1 MAERIGLAGTALAAP
16 PPNGSQSIQGKLMNI
31 LVTGGAGYI
40 GSHIVRLLES
50 ITHRVIVTDY
60 KMDGIDL
67 ANNYDELN
75 SLFINNSIDVVIH
88 TAAKKAVGES
98 VEKPEYYYEQNVQ
111 GTNNLLKAMKNNNV
125 KKIVLSS
132 SAAVYGIQGSGPAKE
147 DGPCS
152 PINPY
157 GQTKLINEWML
168 SNSSTAWGLQ
178 AISLRFFN
186 VAGAGWEDLKDPGRA
201 NLIPIAKSNI
211 DNGFATEVYGIDYD
225 TPDGS
230 CIRDYVHVLDVAEA
244 HLAAI
249 NALKDGHQIFNV
261 GTGQGY
267 SVLEIL
273 DGLGAD
279 YTVAPRRAGD
289 PGQLLADVN
298 KIKNDLGWEAKYGL
312 KDILSI

>member
-1 MAERIGLAGTALAAP
+1 
-16 PPNGSQSIQGKLMNI
+16 MNI

-40 GSHIVRLLES
+40 GSHIVRLLEA
-50 ITHRVIVTDY
+50 TPHNVIVTDY
-60 KMDGIDL
+60 KTDGIDL
-67 ANNYDELN
+67 ANSYNQLN
-75 SLFINNSIDVVIH
+75 LLFVNNDIDVVIH

-98 VEKPEYYYEQNVQ
+98 VEQPEYYYEQNIQ
-111 GTNNLLKAMKNNNV
+111 GTNNLLKVMKKNNV
-125 KKIVLSS
+125 KRIVFSS
-132 SAAVYGIQGSGPAKE
+132 SAAVYGIQGSEPIKE
-147 DGPCS
+147 DVLCS

-157 GQTKLINEWML
+157 GQSKLINEWML
-168 SNSSTAWGLQ
+168 FNASSAWELQ

-186 VAGAGWEDLKDPGRA
+186 VAGAGWDDLKDPGKA
-201 NLIPIAKSNI
+201 NLIPIAEYNMSNG
-211 DNGFATEVYGIDYD
+211 DSTEVYGADYN

-230 CIRDYVHVLDVAEA
+230 CVRDYVHVLDVAEA
-244 HLAAI
+244 HLAA
-249 NALKDGHQIFNV
+249 LDGFRDGHQVFNV

-273 DGLGAD
+273 NSLGAD

-312 KDILSI
+312 KHILSI

>member
-1 MAERIGLAGTALAAP
+1 
-16 PPNGSQSIQGKLMNI
+16 MNI

-40 GSHIVRLLES
+40 GSHIVRLLENT
-50 ITHRVIVTDY
+50 THKVIVTDY
-60 KMDGIDL
+60 KVDGIDL
-67 ANNYDELN
+67 ANSYDQLN
-75 SLFINNSIDVVIH
+75 LLFVENSIDLVIH

-98 VEKPEYYYEQNVQ
+98 VEEPEYYYEQNIQ
-111 GTNNLLKAMKNNNV
+111 GTNNLLKAMRQSNV
-125 KKIVLSS
+125 KKIVFSS
-132 SAAVYGIQGSGPAKE
+132 SAAVYGVGGSDHVRE
-147 DGPCS
+147 DRQCD

-168 SNSSTAWGLQ
+168 SSSSAAWGLQ

-186 VAGAGWEDLKDPGRA
+186 VAGAGWEDLKDPGKA
-201 NLIPIAKSNI
+201 NLIPIAESNMSHGI
-211 DNGFATEVYGIDYD
+211 TTEVYGIDYD

-249 NALKDGHQIFNV
+249 NGLKSGHQIFNV

-273 DGLGAD
+273 NSLGAD

-298 KIKNDLGWEAKYGL
+298 KIKNDLGWKAKYGL
-312 KDILSI
+312 KDIVSI

>member
-1 MAERIGLAGTALAAP
+1 
-16 PPNGSQSIQGKLMNI
+16 MNI
-31 LVTGGAGYI
+31 LVTGASGYI
-40 GSHIVRLLES
+40 GSHIVRLLENT
-50 ITHRVIVTDY
+50 THKVIITDY
-60 KMDGIDL
+60 KIDGIDL
-67 ANNYDELN
+67 STNYDEVNL
-75 SLFINNSIDVVIH
+75 LFVNNDIDVVIH

-98 VEKPEYYYEQNVQ
+98 VEQPEYYYEQNIQ
-111 GTNNLLKAMKNNNV
+111 GTNNLLKAMRQNNV
-125 KKIVLSS
+125 KKIVFSS
-132 SAAVYGIQGSGPAKE
+132 SAAVYGVGGPGQVKE
-147 DGPCS
+147 DRPCN

-168 SNSSTAWGLQ
+168 SSSSASWGLQ

-186 VAGAGWEDLKDPGRA
+186 VAGAGWEDLKDPGKA
-201 NLIPIAKSNI
+201 NLIPIAESNMS
-211 DNGFATEVYGIDYD
+211 NGITTEVYGIDYD

-244 HLAAI
+244 HLAALSG
-249 NALKDGHQIFNV
+249 LKDGHQIFNV

-273 DGLGAD
+273 NSLGAD

-298 KIKNDLGWEAKYGL
+298 KIKNDLGWEAKYEL

>member
-1 MAERIGLAGTALAAP
+1 
-16 PPNGSQSIQGKLMNI
+16 MNI
-31 LVTGGAGYI
+31 LVTGAAGYI

-50 ITHRVIVTDY
+50 TSHNVTLTDY
-60 KMDGIDL
+60 KIDNIDL
-67 ANNYDELN
+67 STNYEELSLLFVNNN
-75 SLFINNSIDVVIH
+75 IDAVIH
-88 TAAKKAVGES
+88 TSAQKSVGHS
-98 VEKPEYYYEQNVQ
+98 VEQPEYYYEQNVQ
-111 GTNNLLKAMKNNNV
+111 STNNLLKAMRVNNV

-132 SAAVYGIQGSGPAKE
+132 SAAVYGIQGSDPIKE
-147 DGPCS
+147 DGPCN

-157 GQTKLINEWML
+157 GESKLINEWML
-168 SNSSTAWGLQ
+168 SNASAAWGLQ

-186 VAGAGWEDLKDPGRA
+186 VAGAGWLDLKDPSKA
-201 NLIPIAKSNI
+201 NLIPIAESNI
-211 DNGFATEVYGIDYD
+211 NNGVVTEVYGIDYD

-249 NALKDGHQIFNV
+249 NGFKNGHQIFNV

-273 DGLGAD
+273 NGLGAQ
-279 YTVAPRRAGD
+279 YKVAPRRAGD
-289 PGQLLADVN
+289 PGQLLADVS
-298 KIKNDLGWEAKYGL
+298 KIKSALGWEAKYGL

>member
-1 MAERIGLAGTALAAP
+1 
-16 PPNGSQSIQGKLMNI
+16 MNI

-40 GSHIVRLLES
+40 GSHIVKLLETT
-50 ITHRVIVTDY
+50 THNVIATDY
-60 KMDGIDL
+60 KIDGIDL
-67 ANNYDELN
+67 AISYSELN
-75 SLFINNSIDVVIH
+75 SLFVNNDINVVIH

-98 VEKPEYYYEQNVQ
+98 VEQPEYYYEQNIH
-111 GTNNLLKAMKNNNV
+111 GTNNLLKAMKENNV
-125 KKIVLSS
+125 KKIVFSS
-132 SAAVYGIQGSGPAKE
+132 SAAVYGIQGSDPIKE

-157 GQTKLINEWML
+157 GQSKLINEWML
-168 SNSSTAWGLQ
+168 SNASSAWGLQ

-211 DNGFATEVYGIDYD
+211 DNSFATEVYGIDYD

-249 NALKDGHQIFNV
+249 RALKDGHQIFNV

-273 DGLGAD
+273 NNLGAD

-289 PGQLLADVN
+289 PEQLVADVN

-312 KDILSI
+312 KDILCT

>member
-1 MAERIGLAGTALAAP
+1 V
-16 PPNGSQSIQGKLMNI
+16 NI
-31 LVTGGAGYI
+31 LITGADGYI
-40 GSHIVRLLES
+40 GSHIVRLLENTTHNAI
-50 ITHRVIVTDY
+50 ITDCKI
-60 KMDGIDL
+60 DGIDL
-67 ANNYDELN
+67 ASNYDEINL
-75 SLFINNSIDVVIH
+75 LFISNNIDVVIH

-98 VEKPEYYYEQNVQ
+98 VEKPEYYYEQNVG

-125 KKIVLSS
+125 KKIVFSS
-132 SAAVYGIQGSGPAKE
+132 SAAVYGIQGSDPAKE
-147 DGPCS
+147 DGACS

-168 SNSSTAWGLQ
+168 SSSSTAWGLQ

-186 VAGAGWEDLKDPGRA
+186 VAGAGWEDLKDTGGA

-211 DNGFATEVYGIDYD
+211 DNGFATQVYGIDYN

-249 NALKDGHQIFNV
+249 NALRDGHQIFNV

-273 DGLGAD
+273 NSLGAD
-279 YTVAPRRAGD
+279 YTIAPRRDGD
-289 PGQLLADVN
+289 PGQLVADVD
-298 KIKNDLGWEAKYGL
+298 KIKNYLGWEAKYGL

>member
-1 MAERIGLAGTALAAP
+1 
-16 PPNGSQSIQGKLMNI
+16 MNI
-31 LVTGGAGYI
+31 LLTGAAGYI
-40 GSHIVRLLES
+40 GSHIARLLE
-50 ITHRVIVTDY
+50 TTPHNVIATDY
-60 KMDGIDL
+60 KIDGINL
-67 ANNYDELN
+67 ANSYNEL
-75 SLFINNSIDVVIH
+75 SLLFVNNDIDVVIH

-98 VEKPEYYYEQNVQ
+98 VEQPEYYYEQNIQ
-111 GTNNLLKAMKNNNV
+111 GTNNLLKVMKDNNV
-125 KKIVLSS
+125 KRIVFSS
-132 SAAVYGIQGSGPAKE
+132 SAAVYGMGGHDHVKE
-147 DGPCS
+147 DRLCD

-168 SNSSTAWGLQ
+168 SSSSAAWGLQ

-186 VAGAGWEDLKDPGRA
+186 VAGAGWEDLKDPGKA
-201 NLIPIAKSNI
+201 NLIPIAESNMS
-211 DNGFATEVYGIDYD
+211 NGITTEVYGIDYD

-249 NALKDGHQIFNV
+249 NGLKDGHQIFNV

-273 DGLGAD
+273 NSLGAD

-289 PGQLLADVN
+289 PGQLIADVN
-298 KIKNDLGWEAKYGL
+298 KIKNDLGWEAKYEL

>member
-1 MAERIGLAGTALAAP
+1 
-16 PPNGSQSIQGKLMNI
+16 MNI
-31 LVTGGAGYI
+31 LVTGAAGYI

-50 ITHRVIVTDY
+50 TSHNVTITDY
-60 KMDGIDL
+60 KIDNIDL
-67 ANNYDELN
+67 STNYEELSLLFVNNN
-75 SLFINNSIDVVIH
+75 IDAVIH
-88 TAAKKAVGES
+88 TSAQKSVGHS
-98 VEKPEYYYEQNVQ
+98 VQQPEHYYEQNVQ
-111 GTNNLLKAMKNNNV
+111 STNNLLKAMRVNNV

-132 SAAVYGIQGSGPAKE
+132 SAAVYGTQGSDPIKE
-147 DGPCS
+147 DGPCN

-157 GQTKLINEWML
+157 GESKLINEWML
-168 SNSSTAWGLQ
+168 SNASAAWGLQ

-186 VAGAGWEDLKDPGRA
+186 VAGAGWLDLKDSSKA
-201 NLIPIAKSNI
+201 NLIPIAESNI
-211 DNGFATEVYGIDYD
+211 NNGVVTEVYGIDYD

-249 NALKDGHQIFNV
+249 NGFKDGHQIFNV

-273 DGLGAD
+273 NSLGAD
-279 YTVAPRRAGD
+279 YAVAPRRAGD
-289 PGQLLADVN
+289 PGQLIADVN

>member
-1 MAERIGLAGTALAAP
+1 
-16 PPNGSQSIQGKLMNI
+16 MNI

-40 GSHIVRLLES
+40 GSHIVKLLE
-50 ITHRVIVTDY
+50 TTPHNVIATDY

-67 ANNYDELN
+67 ASSYNKLN
-75 SLFINNSIDVVIH
+75 SLFVNNDIKVVIH

-98 VEKPEYYYEQNVQ
+98 VEQPEYYYEQNIQ
-111 GTNNLLKAMKNNNV
+111 GTNNLLKAMKENNV
-125 KKIVLSS
+125 KRIVFSS
-132 SAAVYGIQGSGPAKE
+132 SAAVYGIQGSEPIKE
-147 DGPCS
+147 DGLCS

-157 GQTKLINEWML
+157 GQSKLINEWML
-168 SNSSTAWGLQ
+168 SNASSAWGLQ

-186 VAGAGWEDLKDPGRA
+186 VAGAGWNDLKDPGKA
-201 NLIPIAKSNI
+201 NLIPIAEYNI
-211 DNGFATEVYGIDYD
+211 SNGFSTEVYGADYS

-230 CIRDYVHVLDVAEA
+230 CVRDYVHVLDVAEA
-244 HLAAI
+244 HLAAL
-249 NALKDGHQIFNV
+249 NGFRDGHQVFNV

-273 DGLGAD
+273 NSLKAK
-279 YTVAPRRAGD
+279 YVVAPRRAGD
-289 PGQLLADVN
+289 PEQLVADVN